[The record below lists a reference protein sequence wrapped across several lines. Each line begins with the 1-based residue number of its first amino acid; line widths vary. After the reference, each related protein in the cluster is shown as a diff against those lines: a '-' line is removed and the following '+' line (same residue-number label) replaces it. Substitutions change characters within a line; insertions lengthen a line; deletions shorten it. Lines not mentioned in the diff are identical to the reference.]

1 MLSSSADIA
10 RKRRSYQ
17 GGSRVSQAQPGSLST
32 TQREKRPNSV
42 VVHCSSPDLR
52 ESSIMDTNDLC
63 KQSPLPNP
71 DKILGHCFKQFKL
84 REAYPHFFFKV
95 KKSRFGP
102 PRSRRRIFIAPP
114 MGRKAPFKPTLQPH
128 MPFDLT
134 RKAQTLEFPL
144 ENDISSEEDEIQKL
158 DAWIEKRKQLW
169 DLLNCCVNLE
179 EWLNAKQPGT
189 ELEASVLGRIKE
201 DKEPKEV
208 KMEPALEA
216 VKSIEHL
223 MPKRPK
229 KKAIPL
235 ITMPY
240 PEALKTLQ
248 NLLHKQKQKLVDIFN
263 KADRSNTM
271 KFRRADI
278 IKIIQATNVPISQR
292 DLEDIAIYLTSL
304 QKGNCVSG
312 DELAECQRI
321 WMESLR
327 DQWKRTKETKPDTRG
342 PCVSKVSSCAQ
353 SKSKFLLRQMDYL
366 EVPPINTEPDRMH
379 LTYSQMEVVGKR
391 YKEMRRMLK
400 RKIDPLDFAEQCRM
414 VKTGDRAVDGHCLPS
429 TMEGEVGELVDKHRL
444 ACHLVWTQ
452 CVKRCRKLRIPI
464 SEKALKKGLL
474 YPGDR
479 ILREENQF
487 RKMRQPGGYYSAYF
501 LPESSSSDEESRS
514 TSPVKRGKPKLTDEK
529 EDLKEEKHLKYRWLS
544 YAEFRKLMRNRSK
557 RILPPVNFWKH
568 RTIYENILE
577 TPEMVEEEY
586 IERELMKMFNFL
598 NPLTDP
604 NSFWPGHLLD
614 KLYFPEMEH
623 DGGHPL
629 FHRVSRKLPV
639 YPSIYSPDRNWPVN
653 DQGYVTYGDPDSR
666 KHNYYI

>member
-1 MLSSSADIA
+1 
-10 RKRRSYQ
+10 
-17 GGSRVSQAQPGSLST
+17 
-32 TQREKRPNSV
+32 
-42 VVHCSSPDLR
+42 
-52 ESSIMDTNDLC
+52 
-63 KQSPLPNP
+63 NP

-84 REAYPHFFFKV
+84 RV

-201 DKEPKEV
+201 DKEPNIH
-208 KMEPALEA
+208 A
-216 VKSIEHL
+216 STSTEHL

-327 DQWKRTKETKPDTRG
+327 DQWKRTKETKPGYVLISHRKDTRG

-464 SEKALKKGLL
+464 SEKALKKELGLL

-487 RKMRQPGGYYSAYF
+487 RKMRQPGGYYSAYSIF
-501 LPESSSSDEESRS
+501 NS
-514 TSPVKRGKPKLTDEK
+514 
-529 EDLKEEKHLKYRWLS
+529 HLKLILS
-544 YAEFRKLMRNRSK
+544 SK
-557 RILPPVNFWKH
+557 PRLNKV
-568 RTIYENILE
+568 LE
-577 TPEMVEEEY
+577 KNPMNQNKRMYKTFVLY
-586 IERELMKMFNFL
+586 FNRELMKMFNFL

>member
-1 MLSSSADIA
+1 YIMCLRAIP
-10 RKRRSYQ
+10 Y
-17 GGSRVSQAQPGSLST
+17 LFST
-32 TQREKRPNSV
+32 M
-42 VVHCSSPDLR
+42 

-71 DKILGHCFKQFKL
+71 DKIL
-84 REAYPHFFFKV
+84 AYPHFFFKV

-216 VKSIEHL
+216 VKSIEVSVTERQCGYVAGKE
-223 MPKRPK
+223 PP
-229 KKAIPL
+229 
-235 ITMPY
+235 
-240 PEALKTLQ
+240 ALKTVL
-248 NLLHKQKQKLVDIFN
+248 
-263 KADRSNTM
+263 A
-271 KFRRADI
+271 
-278 IKIIQATNVPISQR
+278 
-292 DLEDIAIYLTSL
+292 
-304 QKGNCVSG
+304 QKGSY
-312 DELAECQRI
+312 
-321 WMESLR
+321 
-327 DQWKRTKETKPDTRG
+327 TRG

-501 LPESSSSDEESRS
+501 LPESSSSDEESRTLMLTFS
-514 TSPVKRGKPKLTDEK
+514 LFYSMSFLTKP
-529 EDLKEEKHLKYRWLS
+529 
-544 YAEFRKLMRNRSK
+544 FCCCFN
-557 RILPPVNFWKH
+557 
-568 RTIYENILE
+568 
-577 TPEMVEEEY
+577 
-586 IERELMKMFNFL
+586 RELMKMFNFL